1 MDEPTTHDDDTDH
14 VVAQLRR
21 YADAAERTVPPIPT
35 IDTTNARHRSLRRW
49 LAAAAVVALLGGA
62 LATYAVTRGDDAA
75 LQTVDE
81 PPAETSIDLED
92 ACPAPRADGP
102 RVEDLRVLLPVV
114 RGAEAEST
122 VDGGGDTVATWIEFG
137 DSDVRAMVWGAPTTP
152 DTLDGG
158 EPTTVEICDPFSG
171 SATRTEVPAAW
182 HRDEDDRLR
191 LEVVLTGGPG
201 LHWSVTATTALSG
214 SATDDELTSARAELR
229 RLVAGMSWP
238 APAGATAPECV
249 EPNAELAI
257 DDEPSGGHRATVVPE
272 GYEPG
277 PVEIVDTPTPG
288 LEVEVD
294 RRHVLPL
301 RRPDGAGIDVVVIS
315 SYDPVGVIEAEAS
328 DAPTESIEVPRCA
341 GSEDD
346 GQTGPITALRS
357 LTDDRILVGA
367 REWEWGGWMVIGTGG
382 ATNEEVLSVVQG
394 LRGGALG

>member
-35 IDTTNARHRSLRRW
+35 IDTTNARRRSLRPW
-49 LAAAAVVALLGGA
+49 LPAAAVVALLGGA

-81 PPAETSIDLED
+81 PPTETSIDLED

-102 RVEDLRVLLPVV
+102 RVEDLLMLSPMLGR
-114 RGAEAEST
+114 S
-122 VDGGGDTVATWIEFG
+122 DSDTVSDADGSTTAIWIRLAEG
-137 DSDVRAMVWGAPTTP
+137 SEVRSMVWGAPTTP

-229 RLVAGMSWP
+229 RLVAGMLWP
-238 APAGATAPECV
+238 APVEELRRNDTCANEPVATIA
-249 EPNAELAI
+249 AHQLLA
-257 DDEPSGGHRATVVPE
+257 VPE
-272 GYEPG
+272 GYTTGEP
-277 PVEIVDTPTPG
+277 EEVDTG
-288 LEVEVD
+288 AVD
-294 RRHVLPL
+294 MGGEQWTRLPL
-301 RRPDGAGIDVVVIS
+301 LGPDGAQIDVIS
-315 SYDPVGVIEAEAS
+315 ISTARFPEALANSAVGSTGPGSRTIQRCRSTAVADGE
-328 DAPTESIEVPRCA
+328 DAPAGTPEVTETRWAP
-341 GSEDD
+341 
-346 GQTGPITALRS
+346 
-357 LTDDRILVGA
+357 DRLVIGA
-367 REWEWGGWMVIGTGG
+367 QEWEYGGWMVIGTGG
-382 ATNEEVLSVVQG
+382 ATEEDVIDTAEA
-394 LRGGALG
+394 LRS